1 MKKKELAQSEAEVT
15 KTMEAVAKLQKRL
28 QEAEKSL
35 VRETNNTMPFLLH
48 CYIGGQFISSQR
60 TVKIS

>member
-35 VRETNNTMPFLLH
+35 VRETNNTTTFPLH
-48 CYIGGQFISSQR
+48 CYIGGQSISSQR